1 MPAEQLYSMAEL
13 IEEYEKN
20 RATLPHLAELGD
32 LKEATVRYYQQKRLF
47 SPAGSSGKEARYSAD
62 ALWRIIFTRIL
73 QLQSS
78 EVLNRKPTLPEIANI
93 LQSIDAAI
101 IERIA
106 LGKEELS
113 IGVMPEAGS
122 WKDYS
127 AHPEVKLEIQ
137 GDLSKKQREQVR
149 MVAKLLES
157 IVSG

>member
-1 MPAEQLYSMAEL
+1 MAPDGS
-13 IEEYEKN
+13 YVG
-20 RATLPHLAELGD
+20 GD
-32 LKEATVRYYQQKRLF
+32 PQMAPDGTYVGGEPDMAPDGTYV
-47 SPAGSSGKEARYSAD
+47 
-62 ALWRIIFTRIL
+62 
-73 QLQSS
+73 
-78 EVLNRKPTLPEIANI
+78 
-93 LQSIDAAI
+93 
-101 IERIA
+101 
-106 LGKEELS
+106 GKEELS

>member
-1 MPAEQLYSMAEL
+1 MPKEQLYSIGEL

-20 RATLPHLAELGD
+20 RKKMSHLSGLGD
-32 LKEATVRYYQQKRLF
+32 LSEATVRYYQQKRLF

-62 ALWRIIFTRIL
+62 TLWRIIFTRIL
-73 QLQSS
+73 QLQSKQ
-78 EVLNRKPTLPEIANI
+78 VLNRKPTLPEIANI
-93 LQSIDAAI
+93 LQGIDPAI

-113 IGVMPEAGS
+113 IGVMPDAGT

-127 AHPEVKLEIQ
+127 GHPEVKLEIQ
-137 GDLSKKQREQVR
+137 GDLSKKQIEQVR

-157 IVSG
+157 IVSS